1 MKSNIINY
9 LKNLGVRGVINWVLF
24 ILLIVVAIM
33 RCSDKQEYK
42 KKIDEMA
49 KQQPLP
55 KTELVKEAERI
66 SDRVDKEGRE
76 IVIWK
81 ESEPI
86 IRKIEDSAKV
96 DSIAKIADV
105 RAEKIRSIEKITAS
119 LSAENVALKETIREL
134 ANGTKDTVWEYKD
147 KWITNTV
154 FLRDTGVF
162 SNIWVDASVSKV
174 EHDRKKYWLF
184 GRNESLST
192 IWYDS
197 PYIRQSG
204 FESLRIKQKDPLFD
218 FNIKVEGRYLHT
230 PQEVLIGPKIHFS
243 IGRFGISGGYM
254 LNPSGTIGNTA
265 WYGADYKVY

>member
-9 LKNLGVRGVINWVLF
+9 LKNLGVRGVVNWVLF

-33 RCSDKQEYK
+33 RCIDKQKYEDK
-42 KKIDEMA
+42 LDRMA
-49 KQQPLP
+49 AAQPLP
-55 KTELVKEAERI
+55 ETELIKEAERI
-66 SDRVDKEGRE
+66 SERVDKEGRE
-76 IVIWK
+76 VVIWK

-86 IRKIEDSAKV
+86 IKKIEDSAKV
-96 DSIAKIADV
+96 DSLALLADV
-105 RAEKIRSIEKITAS
+105 RASKITSYEKITAS

-204 FESLRIKQKDPLFD
+204 FESLQIKQKDPLFD

-254 LNPSGTIGNTA
+254 LNPSGSIGNTA